1 MGARFRNAGGVV
13 WSTSHSLPVGGAFG
27 VDSAQLRHRS
37 TLVVSGRGLSCL
49 LFLMLLLK
57 LLSRLLPGSDFL
69 LNSKDVTIKAPVE
82 SWLIYGERL
91 L

>member
-37 TLVVSGRGLSCL
+37 TLVVSGRDHQ
-49 LFLMLLLK
+49 
-57 LLSRLLPGSDFL
+57 GSGGVMVNL
-69 LNSKDVTIKAPVE
+69 WRKAVVTPVTSYME
-82 SWLIYGERL
+82 DSVSPPRRHHTTM
-91 L
+91 